1 MNPAFEAAR
10 VASIL
15 SFLAY
20 GLACLFSN
28 HMVAEFERFGLSRM
42 RRLTGALEVLGA
54 LGLAAGYFSRPI
66 GMAAAIGL
74 TLLMV
79 LGVITRV
86 RVGDTVFATMPALV
100 LLMVNAF
107 VAYGT
112 WVRI

>member
-1 MNPAFEAAR
+1 MLAF
-10 VASIL
+10 L
-15 SFLAY
+15 GY

-28 HMVAEFERFGLSRM
+28 HMVAEFERCGLSRM

-86 RVGDTVFATMPALV
+86 RVGDTLLATMPALV
-100 LLMVNAF
+100 LLMMNAF
-107 VAYGT
+107 VAYVI
-112 WVRI
+112 WSRI